1 MDIRASIKSFYLN
14 SQILMMEELQTTCGI
29 VYVIYLESEINMKI
43 LRVNKDG
50 EIETIREWVRN

>member
-14 SQILMMEELQTTCGI
+14 SRILMMEELQTTRGL
-29 VYVIYLESEINMKI
+29 VYVVYLESEINMKI
-43 LRVNKDG
+43 LRVSKDG